1 MPSVFAKIL
10 AKKAAFERSLMCG
23 IYGPKS
29 TKIIIPPSL
38 EGQSIAATNGLV
50 GFQLQHPGRFFIL
63 GSNP

>member
-10 AKKAAFERSLMCG
+10 AKRAAFERSLMCG

-38 EGQSIAATNGLV
+38 EGQSTAANGLV
-50 GFQLQHPGRFFIL
+50 GLQLQHPGRFFIL